1 MAHLRAKHSQKVLPT
16 PALQK
21 DHLRV
26 STSSFFCGIRIGE
39 FLGEFGGEVIATPEL
54 NRRKRL
60 YDAAGVGE
68 RFCFVFDLKCG
79 LQIDA
84 SASGNNTRYMNSV
97 DDARANVTALLVNDF
112 GYASSGTLWPHGL
125 LSLTPVAAVSVRRVI
140 FRAKR
145 SIADGEEMCCEYS
158 VLQAACFACAIAR
171 RDPATHALLLL
182 GCCRR
187 LRRPLARA
195 VRVVALIKMIL

>member
-21 DHLRV
+21 DHLLINQ
-26 STSSFFCGIRIGE
+26 SSFFRGIRIGE

-125 LSLTPVAAVSVRRVI
+125 LSLTPVAAGSVRRVI

-145 SIADGEEMCCEYS
+145 SIADGEEMCCEYA
-158 VLQAACFACAIAR
+158 VLLAAQLPVAT
-171 RDPATHALLLL
+171 THALLLL
-182 GCCRR
+182 GCWCTDDYG
-187 LRRPLARA
+187 
-195 VRVVALIKMIL
+195 ALWPERYESSPS